1 MLVAILAV
9 TLLVT
14 TGLML
19 LAREIT
25 RLRATVAQLERRI
38 AALELDDAATL
49 VIEPEPAATTPPRPR
64 NALVN

>member
-1 MLVAILAV
+1 VLVAILAV

-14 TGLML
+14 TGLMM

-25 RLRATVAQLERRI
+25 RLRGTVAQLERRI
-38 AALELDDAATL
+38 VALELDGAKTL
-49 VIEPEPAATTPPRPR
+49 VIEPDPAATPPPRPR